1 MRDMF
6 TVSHVH
12 YTTVEELSSD
22 LLALSQRALAD
33 LLAASARPAALT
45 STSASSTAAAL
56 DERSTISP
64 IPVDGQALSSN
75 HIEEHV

>member
-1 MRDMF
+1 MF
-6 TVSHVH
+6 TASRVH

-22 LLALSQRALAD
+22 LLALSQRTLAD

-45 STSASSTAAAL
+45 SNAAAADAI

-64 IPVDGQALSSN
+64 NPVDGHTISSN